1 MAKISSND
9 YQPYF
14 SQKALGFDNY
24 VRTYEYY
31 VVDGQNFWLSKTA
44 IKYSLIEKTNFEIP
58 YVKMSQFKKAH
69 YSLYISVFTD
79 FGYVMDNQNFEENN
93 LTNTLLF
100 GRGISIDYITYYDKL
115 LRIEYGI
122 NKLGEKGIFLHF
134 TNPF

>member
-1 MAKISSND
+1 MSFIFVQNL
-9 YQPYF
+9 
-14 SQKALGFDNY
+14 QK
-24 VRTYEYY
+24 
-31 VVDGQNFWLSKTA
+31 
-44 IKYSLIEKTNFEIP
+44 KTNFEIP

-69 YSLYISVFTD
+69 YSIYLSVFTD
-79 FGYVMDNQNFEENN
+79 FGYVMDNQNLEENN